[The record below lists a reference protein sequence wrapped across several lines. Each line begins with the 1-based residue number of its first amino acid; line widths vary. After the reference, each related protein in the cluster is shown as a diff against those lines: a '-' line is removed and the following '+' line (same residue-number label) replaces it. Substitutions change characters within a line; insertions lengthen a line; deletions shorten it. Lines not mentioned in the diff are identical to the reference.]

1 MDPEFE
7 AQRTFVPLFRAA
19 SIDSDATADNL
30 PGPGRNLGLL
40 FAFLGHK
47 LEKGVNSFASR
58 RGLGTDTSAMPG
70 AAAALPRFDSIDS
83 NATADN
89 LPGPGRNLGRLYV
102 YLGNKFVDSLGRF
115 LARRGHGPDA
125 TAQLITRLRRHAE
138 RDIRDMYNAYAL
150 QTGPALAESE
160 KAKLEKTCMKLVRY
174 SRSKAESTAISA
186 CNHIADLAL
195 YDPYLKQL
203 LFDCLPSFNTT
214 LVDELR
220 HDLIEDWVGCDV
232 DPLLASSRKALI
244 SVTEVGF
251 QKSWSDFY
259 VASTPGGLIS
269 SDDKKKWY
277 SCMNSFLSNVGK
289 WFLKDTALSFLGLRH
304 ILHYMEITTSYI
316 TNVQDDDQWAS
327 QSEHLINIMHHLLS
341 ILNNWFR
348 FNLLNEVPAT
358 AIDWE
363 TLEALLGNG
372 GAESEWWTRLR
383 GLLFRGSDF
392 GRFGNTI
399 VEDIEAIFDYENPDC
414 VTQFSHLC
422 QQKGRK
428 WIPPVN

>member
-1 MDPEFE
+1 MWIPSWP
-7 AQRTFVPLFRAA
+7 VH
-19 SIDSDATADNL
+19 
-30 PGPGRNLGLL
+30 G
-40 FAFLGHK
+40 K
-47 LEKGVNSFASR
+47 LSF
-58 RGLGTDTSAMPG
+58 
-70 AAAALPRFDSIDS
+70 
-83 NATADN
+83 
-89 LPGPGRNLGRLYV
+89 
-102 YLGNKFVDSLGRF
+102 
-115 LARRGHGPDA
+115 
-125 TAQLITRLRRHAE
+125 
-138 RDIRDMYNAYAL
+138 
-150 QTGPALAESE
+150 
-160 KAKLEKTCMKLVRY
+160 
-174 SRSKAESTAISA
+174 
-186 CNHIADLAL
+186 
-195 YDPYLKQL
+195 
-203 LFDCLPSFNTT
+203 
-214 LVDELR
+214 
-220 HDLIEDWVGCDV
+220 
-232 DPLLASSRKALI
+232 

-289 WFLKDTALSFLGLRH
+289 WFLKYVLFFSHSDLTLIYYFSHCYLVRDTALSFLGLRH

-341 ILNNWFR
+341 ILDDWFR

-363 TLEALLGNG
+363 TLEALVGNG

-399 VEDIEAIFDYENPDC
+399 VEDIEAVRSVLIARAGRQLTEVPSCVDIRLRKSRLCNPIFSSVSTEGAEMDTTREL
-414 VTQFSHLC
+414 TITTLATLQL
-422 QQKGRK
+422 
-428 WIPPVN
+428 I